1 MGYLGLS
8 SLVSNEKLKSLTQIS
23 LHGLLQAFTLLL
35 SGFIRTISYS
45 LRHIEITKQNEKK
58 NKKPKKNLA
67 VRWQQR
73 YNTPREK
80 HLKTEPRNTLEN
92 WAKRFFTKKNHN
104 QEVQNSQHLSVC
116 PFDLQLTYR
125 EKISCLLL
133 NGLYYRT
140 RLNCWQCLNTL
151 WKICSNKDL
160 QFHCLKQKLSFV
172 EI

>member
-8 SLVSNEKLKSLTQIS
+8 SLVSNEKLKPLTQIS

-45 LRHIEITKQNEKK
+45 LRHIEITKQNEKRTK
-58 NKKPKKNLA
+58 N
-67 VRWQQR
+67 QR
-73 YNTPREK
+73 KIQPSDGNTPREK

-116 PFDLQLTYR
+116 PFDLPLTYR

-151 WKICSNKDL
+151 RKICSNKDL